1 MWEASDKGCAPLT
14 YTRTHYQL
22 SKLQNDLLVS
32 RKALPEK
39 TKLEEELTT
48 AQVEV
53 RVHGRMRRCRGQ
65 WGGGQCSR

>member
-1 MWEASDKGCAPLT
+1 MTKVVCIHS
-14 YTRTHYQL
+14 HSYQL

-53 RVHGRMRRCRGQ
+53 RV
-65 WGGGQCSR
+65 GGGEAVGDSGGREGGRHRF